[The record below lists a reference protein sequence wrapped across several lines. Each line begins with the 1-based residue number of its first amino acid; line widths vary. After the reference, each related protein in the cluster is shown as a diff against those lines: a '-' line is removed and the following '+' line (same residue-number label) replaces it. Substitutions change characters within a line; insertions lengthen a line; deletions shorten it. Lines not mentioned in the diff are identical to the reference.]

1 MAETHLKDPAHF
13 VVEVTISKHKPYKV
27 SVILDGDQGI
37 NIDQCS
43 ELSRALSADL
53 DQGDL
58 IQENYLLEVGTPGL
72 DQPLKLKRQYVKNVG
87 RNLKVVRKDKTLLIG
102 TLTAAHEEGITLNA
116 QQKSKGKK
124 IEFIPVDIPY
134 SQIEKAIVMVSFNK

>member
-13 VVEVTISKHKPYKV
+13 VVEVTINKHKPYKV

-102 TLTAAHEEGITLNA
+102 TLTAALEEGITLNA

>member
-13 VVEVTISKHKPYKV
+13 VVEVIISKHKPHKV

-37 NIDQCS
+37 NIDHCS

-53 DQGDL
+53 DQGNL

-87 RNLKVVRKDKTLLIG
+87 RDLKVVRKDKSLVIG
-102 TLTAAHEEGITLNA
+102 TLTAAREEGIVLNA

-124 IEFIPVDIPY
+124 IELIPVDIPY
-134 SQIEKAIVMVSFNK
+134 SEIEKAIVMVSFN